1 MPLTNRRNQL
11 AFGLGTIGRDMAY
24 SIISMFLIFYLTD
37 IIKLADRTL
46 WWVTFIIL
54 AARIFDALND
64 PIMGI
69 IVDNTRSRWGKFKPW
84 IAFGALFSGLFTLL
98 LFSDFGLRETPFL
111 ISFTLFYVLWGIT
124 YTANDISYWS
134 MLPSLSID
142 PRQRE
147 KMGAFARI
155 CANVGLFTVV
165 VGITPVTHRLG
176 ESTGSMPLAYF
187 LFALG
192 VVLILWIGQSITLF
206 GVKEPKGIFKEQ
218 PTTPLKELFRTIV
231 GNDQLLTVVISLALF
246 MTAYL
251 TTTTF
256 GIYFFKYA
264 YGDEAMYSLFA
275 AVLGVSQLTALI
287 LFPLF
292 SKRFPRRK
300 LFSGAMLFIICGYL
314 LFYLSPMNMI
324 PIGIA
329 GMLIFLGQAFIQL
342 LMILFLA
349 DTIEYG
355 QWKLGRRNESITFSL
370 QPLIYKIGGALGS
383 GIVGAVIIL
392 SGISRAET
400 AAEVSTGG
408 LWMMKTAMLLLPMLL
423 MGASFL
429 VFHFRYKI
437 DKEMYQKIIEDLK
450 EKGEIGN
457 SED

>member
-1 MPLTNRRNQL
+1 MALASRRNQL
-11 AFGLGTIGRDMAY
+11 SFGLGTIGRDMVY
-24 SIISMFLIFYLTD
+24 SIISMFLMYYLTD
-37 IIKLADRTL
+37 IKKLADHTL

-64 PIMGI
+64 PVMGI
-69 IVDNTRSRWGKFKPW
+69 VVDNTRSRWGKFKPW
-84 IAFGALFSGLFTLL
+84 IAFGAFFSGLFTLL
-98 LFSDFGLRETPFL
+98 LFSDFGLRGTPFL
-111 ISFTLFYVLWGIT
+111 ISFTFFYVLWGIT

-142 PRQRE
+142 PRERE

-155 CANVGLFTVV
+155 CANVGLFSVV
-165 VGITPVTHRLG
+165 VGITPVTHSLG
-176 ESTGSMPLAYF
+176 ESTGSMPRAYF
-187 LFALG
+187 FFTLG

-206 GVKEPKGIFKEQ
+206 GVKEPREIFKEQ
-218 PTTPLKELFRTIV
+218 PATPLKELFRTIV
-231 GNDQLLTVVISLALF
+231 RNDQLLTVVISLVLF

-264 YGDEAMYSLFA
+264 FGDEGMYSLFA
-275 AVLGVSQLTALI
+275 AVLGVSQLTALL

-292 SKRFPRRK
+292 SKKFSRMK
-300 LFSGAMLFIICGYL
+300 LFSGAMIFIICGYL
-314 LFYLSPMNMI
+314 LFFLSPMNMI

-355 QWKLGRRNESITFSL
+355 QWKFGRRNESITFSL

-383 GIVGAVIIL
+383 GIVGSVIIL

-400 AAEVSTGG
+400 AADVTTGG
-408 LWMMKTAMLLLPMLL
+408 LWMMKSAMLLLPMLL

-437 DKEMYQKIIEDLK
+437 DKEMYMKIIEDLK
-450 EKGEIGN
+450 DKGEIGK